1 MKAKELYKQKQKS
14 CIDNYLYNL
23 SGVQNK
29 DIKESEEFKII
40 YQENSRIVRRM
51 IVTYFEYNLV

>member
-1 MKAKELYKQKQKS
+1 LKAKELYKQEQKS
-14 CIDNYLYNL
+14 RIDNYLHNL

-40 YQENSRIVRRM
+40 YQENSRIVRRI
-51 IVTYFEYNLV
+51 IVIYFGYNLV